1 MILYEHKLI
10 QIVLILLDAKCG
22 NSLIT
27 YYCYAGVVQ
36 RLVRGLAKAETWVR
50 FPSLAPFEINVELID
65 VFICFE
71 VKSKLEFFSNY

>member
-50 FPSLAPFEINVELID
+50 FPSLAPVTFLFEL
-65 VFICFE
+65 FE
-71 VKSKLEFFSNY
+71 HLR